1 MKKVISVYLLLF
13 ISMALVAQNEPVLTV
28 LGQAKMKVIPDVT
41 TINIALTSV
50 HQEYSQSVQ
59 NLEQKASEL
68 KKFLETK
75 GIDEKYVDSENFK
88 VDKQYDF
95 VDGERKYIG
104 FNAKLWIQLKFEND
118 NALVNE
124 IINAIGESNNT
135 ESEISIDYEISL
147 AKQDSVNTELIKSAI
162 DDAKKKATLI
172 AESTGQE
179 LIKIAKITYGVREN
193 LNVDPPVKG
202 LMIQETMAA
211 GVQKKSFT
219 ITPKEMLQSTH
230 IIIYW
235 ILGQNDS

>member
-95 VDGERKYIG
+95 VNGERKYIG

-124 IINAIGESNNT
+124 IINAIGESNT

-179 LIKIAKITYGVREN
+179 LVKIAKITYGVREN

>member
-95 VDGERKYIG
+95 VNGERKYIG

-124 IINAIGESNNT
+124 IINAIGESNT

-172 AESTGQE
+172 AESTGQK
-179 LIKIAKITYGVREN
+179 LVKIAKITYGVREN